1 MTTAEMQR
9 AMDFIVQQQ
18 AQSSAKIDALAEVQR
33 RAEDRWTRTE
43 ESIHELL
50 SRIRE
55 RRSRH

>member
-1 MTTAEMQR
+1 MTAAEMQR
-9 AMDFIVQQQ
+9 AMDYIVQQQ